1 VESAFPQAAFASEV
15 WQLDFSRQRD
25 WFAVGNSRLGDFLWE
40 YFMESEYKENTLRNW
55 FITDFEYQEKTCQI
69 VTGNFHNRPGFYE
82 GIHGQ
87 TSLIQDIKINLEEKE
102 YEIQTL
108 NTLYHCSFDSCFF
121 ERQDKS
127 SYKLPK
133 YKQIKKQY
141 FIPTDI
147 SNLTEDDMI
156 LVVADFCDY
165 FFKDLIF
172 FTKNKKQGAYFGN
185 VHLGMLVDTYLLS
198 SKDDREIDIR
208 WYVRAYGFEF
218 YSMQTGNRNLWLEN
232 AGDNPLQIKVGETII
247 NIEPKTREKI
257 MMKK

>member
-1 VESAFPQAAFASEV
+1 
-15 WQLDFSRQRD
+15 
-25 WFAVGNSRLGDFLWE
+25 
-40 YFMESEYKENTLRNW
+40 
-55 FITDFEYQEKTCQI
+55 
-69 VTGNFHNRPGFYE
+69 
-82 GIHGQ
+82 
-87 TSLIQDIKINLEEKE
+87 
-102 YEIQTL
+102 
-108 NTLYHCSFDSCFF
+108 
-121 ERQDKS
+121 
-127 SYKLPK
+127 
-133 YKQIKKQY
+133 
-141 FIPTDI
+141 
-147 SNLTEDDMI
+147 MI
-156 LVVADFCDY
+156 LVIADFCDY

-218 YSMQTGNRNLWLEN
+218 YSMQIGNRNLWLEN